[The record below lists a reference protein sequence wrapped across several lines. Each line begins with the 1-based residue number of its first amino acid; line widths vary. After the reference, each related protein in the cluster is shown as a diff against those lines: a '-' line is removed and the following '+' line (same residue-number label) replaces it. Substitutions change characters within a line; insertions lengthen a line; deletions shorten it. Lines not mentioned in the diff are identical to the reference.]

1 MKLIDRKRI
10 FFIDLIIIVIIIT
23 IIRIV
28 FFIRIDNYPS
38 LVDFTPFLN
47 NNNLIKTEAQFKI
60 NENLPKIEA
69 ASAFYPFTANLVQT
83 IYNKDSYKNDVVK
96 MVSTSQTFQDLINGE
111 ADIIIVT
118 NPSDEQKK
126 LIEESKVNLMYI
138 TLFQEPLAIIL
149 NKENPIDNMTIEQ
162 IKSIYY
168 NSKSNWNNFSGMN
181 HIVNAYQLEK
191 NNGSQTCFENIV
203 KNNNLNKY
211 HHEIKLMPD
220 IIDKVGKDKSAIAY
234 TFYSYYSKMH
244 KNKNVKVIDVD
255 NQNINL
261 ESYPLLFNVY
271 LIYRADN
278 SNKNIKEIVN
288 WISSDEGQRIIDLI
302 K

>member
-1 MKLIDRKRI
+1 
-10 FFIDLIIIVIIIT
+10 
-23 IIRIV
+23 
-28 FFIRIDNYPS
+28 
-38 LVDFTPFLN
+38 
-47 NNNLIKTEAQFKI
+47 
-60 NENLPKIEA
+60 
-69 ASAFYPFTANLVQT
+69 
-83 IYNKDSYKNDVVK
+83 
-96 MVSTSQTFQDLINGE
+96 
-111 ADIIIVT
+111 
-118 NPSDEQKK
+118 
-126 LIEESKVNLMYI
+126 MYI

-261 ESYPLLFNVY
+261 ESYPLLFDVY

-278 SNKNIKEIVN
+278 SNENIKEIVN